1 MKVLDKISAETG
13 GKTSVHWH
21 ERILISYKSEFLS
34 ATGLSGDNK
43 CEDWKKTYTWILF
56 FADSIQLTKKRV
68 CRLSKYG
75 DK

>member
-43 CEDWKKTYTWILF
+43 CEDWKKTYT
-56 FADSIQLTKKRV
+56 
-68 CRLSKYG
+68 
-75 DK
+75 